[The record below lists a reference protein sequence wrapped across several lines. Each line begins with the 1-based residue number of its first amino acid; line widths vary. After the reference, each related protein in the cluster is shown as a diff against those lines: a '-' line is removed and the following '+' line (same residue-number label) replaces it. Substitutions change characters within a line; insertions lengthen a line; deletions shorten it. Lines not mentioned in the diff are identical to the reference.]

1 MSKLEYEMTLDNSQ
15 FVGGLRAGQ
24 TALTSTTGQIGATG
38 KAAGVATGLV
48 NKLAGGFLLL
58 KAAQAGLAM
67 AKEGFFKAGALE
79 TEKVRLEVLLGSMEK
94 ADQLMADVMKKAG
107 ETPLQTEELQQA
119 ARMLIAFGS
128 SSDTVVDELTR
139 IGDISEGVGG
149 GIGELAEIYGKARVQ
164 GTLFAEDIN
173 QLLNKGI
180 PVISEFA
187 KQLGVSESEIKKMA
201 SEGKITFA
209 NLEQAFI
216 DLTSQGG
223 KFNGMMEKIA
233 KTSEG
238 QMSTLKDNFNALI
251 LLPVGNWV
259 NSWLDPMVKG
269 LNEAADAAKRLDNV
283 VSGID
288 RRGRGSVESGEKELA
303 GLSTEKAAL
312 DFAKKAK
319 EEAGQLDAQLSDLF
333 EEAGVGDK
341 AVDTEFLEKTLKV
354 EEKIARLKDLAAQAE
369 MIAKDHAALAQRA
382 AEQAADKE
390 RQKQLEHEKAMAKA
404 AELRAEVQG
413 KADADAKDRA
423 DKDVFQKSL
432 DKGDKGPI
440 EAQLAASK
448 AELADLLS
456 LMQTSTDIELLKDL
470 PGRIKDARNEAQRLQ
485 AGLEQIDESSAEK
498 RKKSAADAAKAAAEA
513 LAESRGSL
521 LEGAK
526 SALVLPEVTE
536 FRKRGLG
543 FEGDVPRQDLVKRQ
557 VDLLTKIEAELKKL
571 NNKPVTTAETGW
583 SNG

>member
-1 MSKLEYEMTLDNSQ
+1 MSKLEYEMTLDNKE

-24 TALTSTTGQIGATG
+24 TALAGTTGEISGAG

-58 KAAQAGLAM
+58 KAAQAGLRV
-67 AKEGFFKAGALE
+67 AKEGFFRAGALE

-94 ADQLMADVMKKAG
+94 ADQLMADVLKKAG

-139 IGDISEGVGG
+139 IGDISQGVGG

-164 GTLFAEDIN
+164 GTLFAQDIN

-216 DLTSQGG
+216 SLTSEGG

-303 GLSTEKAAL
+303 GLTSEKAAL

-319 EEAGQLDAQLSDLF
+319 EEAGQLSAQLDGLYKD
-333 EEAGVGDK
+333 AGIGTQ
-341 AVDTEFLEKTLKV
+341 AVDTELLEKALKV
-354 EEKIARLKDLAAQAE
+354 EEKIAKLKELAAQAE
-369 MIAKDHAALAQRA
+369 SLAKDQAALAQRA
-382 AEQAADKE
+382 AEQAAEKE

-413 KADADAKDRA
+413 KVDADAKQRA
-423 DKDVFQKSL
+423 DKEAFQEAM

-456 LMQTSTDIELLKDL
+456 MMQTSTDIELLKDL

-485 AGLEQIDESSAEK
+485 AGLEQIDEAAAEK
-498 RKKSAADAAKAAAEA
+498 RKKSAAAAAKAAAEA
-513 LAESRGSL
+513 LAASRGSL
-521 LEGAK
+521 LEGAR

-571 NNKPVTTAETGW
+571 NNKPVATAETGW

>member
-15 FVGGLRAGQ
+15 FVSGLRAGQ

-58 KAAQAGLAM
+58 KAAQAGLAV

-216 DLTSQGG
+216 SLTSEGG
-223 KFNGMMEKIA
+223 KFNGMMA
-233 KTSEG
+233 RMSETLEG
-238 QMSTLKDNFNALI
+238 KLSTLKDDFNALVVI
-251 LLPVGNWV
+251 PMGQWVASWIEPMIEGISASIGLLQEMRGYGAESMKADQGKEIRDFKEKSKGISSVDE
-259 NSWLDPMVKG
+259 LDKQQ
-269 LNEAADAAKRLDNV
+269 ADVLKALKQARVLQRAIESDPNPSRSDEWRKFYIEEHIRNLRRVLDEHKEITAQRMADRAEAKRLADLQKMAPIRDKAV
-283 VSGID
+283 AEVLKDEKERESEKSLD
-288 RRGRGSVESGEKELA
+288 AAVESGDRGFVEDRIKE
-303 GLSTEKAAL
+303 
-312 DFAKKAK
+312 
-319 EEAGQLDAQLSDLF
+319 
-333 EEAGVGDK
+333 
-341 AVDTEFLEKTLKV
+341 
-354 EEKIARLKDLAAQAE
+354 ARLEIYNL
-369 MIAKDHAALAQRA
+369 I
-382 AEQAADKE
+382 
-390 RQKQLEHEKAMAKA
+390 
-404 AELRAEVQG
+404 
-413 KADADAKDRA
+413 
-423 DKDVFQKSL
+423 
-432 DKGDKGPI
+432 
-440 EAQLAASK
+440 
-448 AELADLLS
+448 DLL
-456 LMQTSTDIELLKDL
+456 QTTNDQEILKSIPDK
-470 PGRIKDARNEAQRLQ
+470 IKDARKEVD
-485 AGLEQIDESSAEK
+485 GLGKMLEKIDADAITAAEK
-498 RKKSAADAAKAAAEA
+498 QQELVAEKAKAAAEA

-521 LEGAK
+521 LEGAR

-543 FEGDVPRQDLVKRQ
+543 FEGDLPRQDLVKRQ

-571 NNKPVTTAETGW
+571 NNKPAATAETGW